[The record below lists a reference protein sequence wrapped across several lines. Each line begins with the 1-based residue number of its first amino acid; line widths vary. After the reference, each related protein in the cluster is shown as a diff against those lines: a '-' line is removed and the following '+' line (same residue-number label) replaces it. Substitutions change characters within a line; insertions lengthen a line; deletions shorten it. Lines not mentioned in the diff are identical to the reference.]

1 MVFVYT
7 MCMNPENLSHAPH
20 TLRVPVQERS
30 RSTALRLLNAT
41 ITLLDEAGLEGALI
55 PRIAEQA
62 GVAPASVYRR
72 FADKNALLRAA
83 FLHALKESNAS
94 GAESLSSQLL
104 GDTLAASVR
113 KLVVMLFDQY
123 QQHPHF
129 LRALSQFIDADTDKL
144 FVGEARA
151 IIRANIDVIVDL
163 LLQHRTEIKHA
174 APESALR
181 FLVLNATCSIE
192 AYSLDPNSMWHV
204 EPCLSRA
211 DITEH
216 LVHSFVCHLS

>member
-1 MVFVYT
+1 MH
-7 MCMNPENLSHAPH
+7 MNPENLSHAPH
-20 TLRVPVQERS
+20 APVQERS

-41 ITLLDEAGLEGALI
+41 IALLDESGLEGALI

-62 GVAPASVYRR
+62 GVSPASVYRR

-94 GAESLSSQLL
+94 SRVSLSDALL
-104 GDTLAASVR
+104 GDTLAVSVR
-113 KLVVMLFDQY
+113 KLMDMLFDQY
-123 QQHPHF
+123 RQHPHF
-129 LRALSQFIDADTDKL
+129 LRALSQFIDADTDRA

-151 IIRANIDVIVDL
+151 IIRANIDLIVDL
-163 LLQHRTEIKHA
+163 LLQHRSEIRHA
-174 APESALR
+174 APELALR

-211 DITEH
+211 DMTEQ
-216 LVHSFVCHLS
+216 LVHGFVSHLA

>member
-1 MVFVYT
+1 MIIVYT
-7 MCMNPENLSHAPH
+7 MRMNPENLSHASH
-20 TLRVPVQERS
+20 APVQERS
-30 RSTALRLLNAT
+30 RSTALRLLSAT
-41 ITLLDEAGLEGALI
+41 IALLDESGLEGALI

-94 GAESLSSQLL
+94 SSATLSSHLRD
-104 GDTLAASVR
+104 DTLTASVK
-113 KLVVMLFDQY
+113 KLIDMLFDQY

-129 LRALSQFIDADTDKL
+129 LRALSQFIDVDTDKL
-144 FVGEARA
+144 FVREARA
-151 IIRANIDVIVDL
+151 IIRANIDLIVDL
-163 LLQHRTEIKHA
+163 LLQHRSEIRHVT
-174 APESALR
+174 PELALR

-211 DITEH
+211 DMTAQ
-216 LVHSFVCHLS
+216 LVHGFVSHLA